1 MMEHEPTIRLSFFF
15 GVLLI
20 VACWELVAPRRRLTT
35 AKHIRWL
42 SNLGI
47 IFFNSFV
54 ARIVLLG
61 LGVVPVAF
69 AANLQSHNWGLLN
82 QLGLAYPVAVLAGV
96 IILDFIIYLQHVMFH
111 AVPLFWRLHMMH
123 HADLDY
129 DLTTG
134 MRFHTI
140 EIIVSLVIKLAAISV
155 LGPPALT
162 VIIFEILLNG
172 AAMFNHGNIYLP
184 EKIDRILRLIIVTPD
199 MHRVHH
205 SVVIRETNSNFGF
218 NMPWWDKI
226 FGTYKPQPVE
236 GHKDMTIGLS
246 QFRDPKKLTL
256 PWMLA
261 LPFIGKPGS
270 YAFSG
275 HGKLPKKNK
284 NQSSR

>member
-1 MMEHEPTIRLSFFF
+1 MKHELAIRLSFFF

-20 VACWELVAPRRRLTT
+20 VACWELIAPRRRLTT

-47 IFFNSFV
+47 VFLNSFV
-54 ARIVLLG
+54 ARVVLLG
-61 LGVVPVAF
+61 LGIVPVAF
-69 AANLQSHNWGLLN
+69 AATLQGHNLGILN
-82 QLGLAYPVAVLAGV
+82 QLGLPYPVAVLAGV
-96 IILDFIIYLQHVMFH
+96 LVLDFIIYFQHVMFH
-111 AVPLFWRLHMMH
+111 AVPLFWRFHMMH

-140 EIIVSLVIKLAAISV
+140 EIIVSLIIKLSAISV
-155 LGPPALT
+155 LGPPAPA

-184 EKIDRILRLIIVTPD
+184 ENIDRILRLIIVTPD

-218 NMPWWDKI
+218 NMPWWDRI
-226 FGTYKPQPVE
+226 FGTYRPHAACCRP
-236 GHKDMTIGLS
+236 
-246 QFRDPKKLTL
+246 
-256 PWMLA
+256 
-261 LPFIGKPGS
+261 
-270 YAFSG
+270 
-275 HGKLPKKNK
+275 
-284 NQSSR
+284 